1 MAIPND
7 VRQFRLKHLFVAAL
21 TLSLPAGLTP
31 HFPAFAYSL
40 LTGVAAFWIGMGF
53 LFVSDLIDSRP
64 IDDRGIAS
72 QLLNLIGILIVAFAL
87 IGLIALI
94 LYGLF
99 FLVVSRMMSDPNL
112 L

>member
-31 HFPAFAYSL
+31 HFPAFGYSL
-40 LTGVAAFWIGMGF
+40 LSGVAAFWIGMGF
-53 LFVSDLIDSRP
+53 LFLSDSIDSRP
-64 IDDRGIAS
+64 IDDRGVAS
-72 QLLNLIGILIVAFAL
+72 QLLNVIGIFIVAFAL
-87 IGLIALI
+87 IGVIAVI
-94 LYGLF
+94 LYGLAY
-99 FLVVSRMMSDPNL
+99 LVISRLMADPDL